1 MPVFPIGCSCWLSLS
16 LAYVHCVVQVLTDTQ
31 TSANTVIGT
40 PYYMSPELCENKPY
54 NYQVGCVNGCVEFAT
69 RPPLPCARTGCGA
82 AGCEG
87 THHHLESH
95 EYHYII
101 PSAVG
106 WSW

>member
-54 NYQVGCVNGCVEFAT
+54 NYQVGCVNGWGIRYLTTAALCT
-69 RPPLPCARTGCGA
+69 HPLRSGG
-82 AGCEG
+82 
-87 THHHLESH
+87 L
-95 EYHYII
+95 
-101 PSAVG
+101 
-106 WSW
+106 